1 MNDLFKKLGKKVTM
15 KRIWFTAFLLSLNLL
30 KAENN
35 LSEKVLFVGNSFTFY
50 FNMPLV
56 VESMAKEKG
65 VVIDI
70 HQSTAG
76 GASLKD
82 HWTGKKNLKTVERI
96 KKGGFD
102 TIVLQDYSTNPLKK
116 TKESIQYFNKFIDL
130 AHSLNAKVL
139 IYSTWTYPAMKP
151 EKYLDKD
158 PINIALR
165 SLVGDS
171 VSIVP
176 VGKAFRLFQDRY
188 PNVAIFT
195 SDNKH
200 PSPVGTYLTA
210 CLFMQTLIGKSP
222 SGLYRRYDRKDEGGK
237 KIFLGMVEKSDAK
250 KCQELIIGMT
260 EN

>member
-1 MNDLFKKLGKKVTM
+1 M
-15 KRIWFTAFLLSLNLL
+15 KRIWFTAFLLPLCLI

-35 LSEKVLFVGNSFTFY
+35 PPEKVLFVGNSFTFY

-96 KKGGFD
+96 KKDGFD

-116 TKESIQYFNKFIDL
+116 TKESLRYFNKFIDL
-130 AHSLNAKVL
+130 AHSYNAKVL
-139 IYSTWTYPAMKP
+139 IYGTWTFKAMNP
-151 EKYLDKD
+151 EKYKYQD
-158 PINIALR
+158 PIQRALKPLIKDGV
-165 SLVGDS
+165 SL
-171 VSIVP
+171 VP
-176 VGKAFRLFQDRY
+176 VGTAFRLFQDEF
-188 PNVAIFT
+188 PNAKIFT

-200 PSPVGTYLTA
+200 PSPIGTYLTA
-210 CLFMQTLIGKSP
+210 CVFLKALTNVSSK
-222 SGLYRRYDRKDEGGK
+222 GLYRRYDRKDENGK
-237 KIFLGMVEKSDAK
+237 KIFLGMIETPDARRCQSIAMKIEIEKPD
-250 KCQELIIGMT
+250 
-260 EN
+260 